1 MTCASCGTTYTE
13 EDFECYNDMTFD
25 DLHKLVNFVKS
36 LNFTPEELVVI
47 KAMLVFYPGIFFYY

>member
-1 MTCASCGTTYTE
+1 MTYTE
-13 EDFECYNDMTFD
+13 EDFECFNDMTFD